1 MKTIDNDIKAGELKS
16 AYLLFGEEIYLMKQY
31 RNKLKNAMV
40 SDGDTMN
47 FSAYEGAGIDPN
59 AIIDLAETMPF
70 LAERRVILIENSGFF
85 KKDGEELAEYLPTVP
100 ESTCFIFVESE
111 VDKRSRIYKAIGK
124 VGRAVEFKTQTD
136 ELIAKWVVSRIKKE
150 GKSITNNAY
159 NLFISKTGNDMEN
172 IDKEIEKLVC
182 YCLEKEVIEV
192 GDVEAITT
200 EQIENKVFE
209 MVDAITANR
218 QKQAL
223 ELYYDLLALKEP
235 PMRIMY
241 LITRQFRILT
251 NVKSM
256 SGRGS
261 TNKEIAEKAGCP
273 LWAVGKYQAQCRSYS
288 IAQLKGA
295 VRAGVEYEEAVKTGY
310 MNDQMAVELF
320 ITQYSSKKIEPSV

>member
-1 MKTIDNDIKAGELKS
+1 MKTIDNDIKAGEYKN
-16 AYLLFGEEIYLMKQY
+16 AYLLYGEEIYLIRQY
-31 RNKLKNAMV
+31 RDKLKNALI

-47 FSAYEGAGIDPN
+47 FSAYEGAGIDQK
-59 AIIDLAETMPF
+59 AIVDLAETMPF
-70 LAERRVILIENSGFF
+70 LAERRVILIENSGIF
-85 KKDGEELAEYLPTVP
+85 KKDGEVLAEYLPTVS
-100 ESTCFIFVESE
+100 ESTYFIFVEAE
-111 VDKRSRIYKAIGK
+111 VDKRSKIYKALCK
-124 VGRAVEFKTQTD
+124 VGRAIEFKTQTD
-136 ELIAKWVVSRIKKE
+136 ELIARWVGGRIKKE
-150 GKSITNNAY
+150 GKKITQSAY

-182 YCLEKEVIEV
+182 YCLDKETIEEE
-192 GDVEAITT
+192 DVLAITT

-209 MVDAITANR
+209 MVDAITTNKQR
-218 QKQAL
+218 QAF

-256 SGRGS
+256 MGRGS

-273 LWAVGKYQAQCRSYS
+273 FWAVGKYQAQCRNYS
-288 IAQLKGA
+288 IAKLKEA
-295 VRAGVEYEEAVKTGY
+295 VREGIEYEESVKTGL

-320 ITQYSSKKIEPSV
+320 ITKYSTK